1 MKTTRFFAL
10 LAAVATLGAACESG
24 DKSEPDGSKPDA
36 TTIELTVDN
45 LLPSIDEQI
54 TFTVKRN
61 GEDVTSEAT
70 IYKVDDNTV
79 VSNPYTTPSEA
90 CTLEFYAQWGFYES
104 NHITVEVSTGD
115 NFNHRVLLID
125 QTGTNCPN
133 CPRMMAMLHKLA
145 EDTKYQLRYNE
156 AICHTYN
163 SSDPASSTDAYT
175 IAAYLRENI
184 TSFGYPRLFYNFR
197 HPNTTSGAPS
207 ATGGRDNIIAE
218 IDALWKPAA
227 DAGIKASSAF
237 EGTQLVVDVEVT
249 SKKEQEYH
257 VVVWL
262 LEDNI
267 SGRQNGGYEEWMHI
281 HNNAVRRISAGSSS
295 DLSGE
300 SLGTI
305 AVDGTATKKI
315 SLTVDG
321 GWERDNLK
329 ALIIVSAPNDK
340 YDNNYE
346 VVNTAI
352 CPAGG
357 SVDYEYR

>member
-1 MKTTRFFAL
+1 MKATRFFAL

-24 DKSEPDGSKPDA
+24 EKPQGGNKPDA
-36 TTIELTVDN
+36 TTIKLNVDN
-45 LLPSIDEQI
+45 DLPSIDEQI
-54 TFTVKRN
+54 TFTVTCN
-61 GEDVTSEAT
+61 GEDVTAEAT
-70 IYKVDDNTV
+70 IYNIEGNTV

-104 NHITVEVSTGD
+104 EPITVEVSTGD

-133 CPRMMAMLHKLA
+133 CPRMMAMLHELA
-145 EDTKYQLRYNE
+145 ADTKYARRYSE
-156 AICHTYN
+156 AICHTFN

-175 IAAYLRENI
+175 IASYLRENI
-184 TSFGYPRLFYNFR
+184 TTFGYPRLFYNFR
-197 HPNTTSGAPS
+197 YPNTTSGAVS
-207 ATGGRDNIIAE
+207 ATAGRDNIIAE
-218 IDALWKPAA
+218 IDAQWKPAA

-237 EGTQLVVDVEVT
+237 EGNQLVVDVEVT

-257 VVVWL
+257 IVVWL
-262 LEDNI
+262 LEDGI
-267 SGRQNGGYEEWMHI
+267 SGRQNGGYEEWMNI

-305 AVDGTATKKI
+305 AVDGTATKQI
-315 SLTVDG
+315 SLAVDG
-321 GWERDNLK
+321 GWQRDNLK
-329 ALIIVSAPNDK
+329 ALIIVSAPDAK
-340 YDNNYE
+340 YNNNYE
-346 VVNTAI
+346 VVNTAV

-357 SVDYEYR
+357 SVEYEYR